1 MHNVSHE
8 TFDSI
13 FIYWYV
19 SRETAIKTKKQFKNV
34 PRETISD
41 SVEVILL

>member
-1 MHNVSHE
+1 MYNVSHE

-19 SRETAIKTKKQFKNV
+19 PRETAIKTKNQFKNV
-34 PRETISD
+34 PRETISNF
-41 SVEVILL
+41 VEVILL